1 MRNSVF
7 KASAVGLL
15 AALAILCAVT
25 CARSFQRP
33 EAAPVSYDGLS
44 AQFVLRDYRGY
55 VSVFSPKETREPVQI
70 TAIRTDS
77 LRRADQRLLEGG
89 LSVGSREQLMLL
101 LEDFGES

>member
-1 MRNSVF
+1 MRNPVF
-7 KASAVGLL
+7 KASAVGVL

-25 CARSFQRP
+25 CARSFQRH
-33 EAAPVSYDGLS
+33 EAAAVSYDGLS

-55 VSVFSPKETREPVQI
+55 VSVFQPKDTREPVQI

-89 LSVGSREQLMLL
+89 LTVGSREQLVLL
-101 LEDFGES
+101 LEDFSG

>member
-1 MRNSVF
+1 MRNPVFRTSV
-7 KASAVGLL
+7 VGVL
-15 AALAILCAVT
+15 AALALFCAVR

-55 VSVFSPKETREPVQI
+55 VSVFQPKETREPVQI

-77 LRRADQRLLEGG
+77 LRRADQRLLECG
-89 LSVGSREQLMLL
+89 L
-101 LEDFGES
+101 

>member
-1 MRNSVF
+1 MRNPVF

-15 AALAILCAVT
+15 AAFAILCAVT

-33 EAAPVSYDGLS
+33 ETAPVSYDGLS

>member
-1 MRNSVF
+1 MRNPVF
-7 KASAVGLL
+7 KLSAVGVLL
-15 AALAILCAVT
+15 ACAVLCAVV
-25 CARSFQRP
+25 CARSFRRP

-55 VSVFSPKETREPVQI
+55 VSVFAPKDTREPVQI

-89 LSVGSREQLMLL
+89 LTVGSREQLILL
-101 LEDFGES
+101 LEDFSG